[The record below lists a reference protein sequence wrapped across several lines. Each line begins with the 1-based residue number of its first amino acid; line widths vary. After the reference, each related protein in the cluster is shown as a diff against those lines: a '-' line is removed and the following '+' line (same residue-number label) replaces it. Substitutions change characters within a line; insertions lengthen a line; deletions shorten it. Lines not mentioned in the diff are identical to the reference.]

1 MIGGLRATRRVL
13 RFEFVNTVMRPS
25 FLFAAFGLPLIS
37 LLAFY
42 GFALLKGGKS
52 SAPAVD
58 VQEVLNEVGVAAM
71 PETKVEGYIDRS
83 GLLEVIPTSIPL
95 GALRSYDDET
105 AAERALRAGEISAYY
120 LITAD
125 YLESGEIIYVEKEFN
140 PLNIFLKG
148 RIMRWALNVNLLEGD
163 AHLANQIQ
171 SPLDLSVTV
180 LEQGSQRDESHPLTF
195 VLPYVVM
202 LIFYSLMVMSSS
214 MFLQSLKVEKDNR
227 MLEVLLVSISP
238 RQLISGK
245 IIGLGFAGLLQT
257 MLWISISYALFRLS
271 GRVMEIPPEFQ
282 VPPTILVWGV
292 VYYLLGYALYA
303 STLAG
308 IGALVS
314 DLREASQ
321 LTTLLLLPLVIP
333 AMMVL
338 FFVRDPNGSL
348 ATALSL
354 IPFTAPVAMM
364 TRLAASNAIPLWQPL
379 LSTALMALTAV
390 LVIRLAAH
398 LFQASNLLVGQDLSL
413 NNLMR
418 VIRRGT

>member
-1 MIGGLRATRRVL
+1 
-13 RFEFVNTVMRPS
+13 
-25 FLFAAFGLPLIS
+25 
-37 LLAFY
+37 
-42 GFALLKGGKS
+42 
-52 SAPAVD
+52 
-58 VQEVLNEVGVAAM
+58 
-71 PETKVEGYIDRS
+71 
-83 GLLEVIPTSIPL
+83 
-95 GALRSYDDET
+95 
-105 AAERALRAGEISAYY
+105 
-120 LITAD
+120 
-125 YLESGEIIYVEKEFN
+125 
-140 PLNIFLKG
+140 
-148 RIMRWALNVNLLEGD
+148 
-163 AHLANQIQ
+163 
-171 SPLDLSVTV
+171 
-180 LEQGSQRDESHPLTF
+180 
-195 VLPYVVM
+195 
-202 LIFYSLMVMSSS
+202 
-214 MFLQSLKVEKDNR
+214 LQSLKVEKDNR

-348 ATALSL
+348 TTALSL